1 MPYYSDYYHDIAR
14 MYSVEAA
21 HQIQPVDYHPPA
33 SSFTPQHTDKGYKIR
48 APTGRPRLPWD
59 GANDYTSSS

>member
-33 SSFTPQHTDKGYKIR
+33 PGIVVIYTDKGYKIR
-48 APTGRPRLPWD
+48 APTARPRLP
-59 GANDYTSSS
+59 GTA